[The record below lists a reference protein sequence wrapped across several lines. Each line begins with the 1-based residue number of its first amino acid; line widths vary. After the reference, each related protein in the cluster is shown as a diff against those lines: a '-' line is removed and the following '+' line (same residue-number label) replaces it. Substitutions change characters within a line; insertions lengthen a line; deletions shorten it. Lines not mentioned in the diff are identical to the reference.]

1 MCPAIRSG
9 RSEKYRVCWFTFTSR
24 KVLLAASTLRSSAL
38 CTNMSCVLEEADGT
52 IWAAAVDS
60 IAAAKRNA
68 VSVYFTHLYVLLV
81 VFMNHFSFCF
91 RFAASQSLNQFHRSC
106 TLHFVEA
113 DLRFALRKLHRVQ

>member
-1 MCPAIRSG
+1 MAMGGSLLKLSGPSAFAHSARYWSIFICPAMRSG
-9 RSEKYRVCWFTFTSR
+9 RSEKYSVCWLTFTSR

-38 CTNMSCVLEEADGT
+38 CTNMSWVFEVAAGAVWL
-52 IWAAAVDS
+52 AAVDS

-91 RFAASQSLNQFHRSC
+91 GSAASQI
-106 TLHFVEA
+106 
-113 DLRFALRKLHRVQ
+113 